1 MHFERQPGP
10 LEGSPEDAG
19 EVSGERSQ
27 VHRLVPGL
35 AAAGSRLRSSARRP
49 FRRQTLPATAAGA
62 SVRAVQEGLRS
73 ALSQRPAA
81 LVVDM
86 TPTIFCH
93 SAGVRAVMLTHREA
107 ADAGCEVRLVISSPG
122 VMRVF
127 SIIGADQL
135 AEVHSGLA
143 SALHATAAQGPDAN
157 GSNGT

>member
-1 MHFERQPGP
+1 MQAQPLPVQWHGK
-10 LEGSPEDAG
+10 
-19 EVSGERSQ
+19 
-27 VHRLVPGL
+27 L
-35 AAAGSRLRSSARRP
+35 AVV
-49 FRRQTLPATAAGA
+49 TLPEEIDMPNGI
-62 SVRAVQEGLRS
+62 AVQEGLRS

-86 TPTIFCH
+86 TPTIFCD
-93 SAGVRAVMLTHREA
+93 SAR
-107 ADAGCEVRLVISSPG
+107 DAGCELRLVISSPG

-157 GSNGT
+157 WSNGHRGRQQGAGSNGPASPGGQ

>member
-1 MHFERQPGP
+1 MQAQPLPVQWHGKLAVVTP
-10 LEGSPEDAG
+10 PEEIDMSNG
-19 EVSGERSQ
+19 I
-27 VHRLVPGL
+27 
-35 AAAGSRLRSSARRP
+35 
-49 FRRQTLPATAAGA
+49 
-62 SVRAVQEGLRS
+62 AVQEGLRS